1 MSDSPTEERDD
12 QTPVY
17 IQHKWP
23 PESHATLERVR
34 QAKNEYNL
42 SWKELLTFAA
52 ICCEEGDAEMIDE
65 RVGAAL
71 RAID

>member
-1 MSDSPTEERDD
+1 MSDSSSEECDD
-12 QTPVY
+12 QSPVY

-23 PESHATLERVR
+23 SESHATLERVR
-34 QAKNEYNL
+34 RVKDEYNL

-52 ICCEEGDAEMIDE
+52 ICCEEGDDDVIDE